1 MKIASYFL
9 ILIFPIL
16 VSSQTKVNDIQ
27 QELKKNTAIIK
38 KEEKRRTLTFK
49 RTWKSTHQ
57 YLLNSKKV
65 RSG

>member
-27 QELKKNTAIIK
+27 QELKKK
-38 KEEKRRTLTFK
+38 Y
-49 RTWKSTHQ
+49 SH
-57 YLLNSKKV
+57 Y
-65 RSG
+65 